1 MHVQR
6 GVWRHGASLKNLI
19 LRNFVIAINVDFYAP
34 PPKKKFGIIPSPKVA
49 PIHIYDDHV

>member
-34 PPKKKFGIIPSPKVA
+34 PPKKKIWDYPLP
-49 PIHIYDDHV
+49 